1 MLNYHP
7 VRIGWCFI
15 AKKSSILANPA
26 VYGSFLILKGRIW
39 LWSSGSLGVWPCHCQ
54 QWHMSSQV
62 WYSKVWFEVDDDKYR
77 YTFPWWVVG
86 SVVGPLW
93 LLWDAFFWVQTANA
107 EV

>member
-1 MLNYHP
+1 MAGALFT
-7 VRIGWCFI
+7 R
-15 AKKSSILANPA
+15 KSSFLVNLAD
-26 VYGSFLILKGRIW
+26 YWSFLILKGRIW
-39 LWSSGSLGVWPCHCQ
+39 LGSGGSLGVWACHCQ

-77 YTFPWWVVG
+77 YTFPWWVAG

-93 LLWDAFFWVQTANA
+93 LLWDAFFWVQTVNA